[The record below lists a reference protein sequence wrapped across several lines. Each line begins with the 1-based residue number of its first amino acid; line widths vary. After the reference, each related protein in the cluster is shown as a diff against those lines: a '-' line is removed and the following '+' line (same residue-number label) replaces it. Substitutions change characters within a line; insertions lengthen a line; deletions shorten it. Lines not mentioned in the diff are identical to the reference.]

1 MITIIFAPPRT
12 GKTCFMTHLLNE
24 CAFNKDRNN
33 KMAKEIIRKNSKG
46 FNLSIPKHCVSS
58 NYSIGF
64 RKFGYRLRPSRVI
77 NPFRLGFD
85 NPFVKTHFNLP
96 YEVIGITEAQ
106 KYLNSRMSM
115 YFPEWQSRWYEQHGH
130 NNLDIY
136 LDTQRPMLIDVN
148 IRELAQFIEIVNLRL
163 SYDNYGRVN
172 ALIDSAA
179 NQKTLAGIKSVTEL
193 FYDNGILVNPKVN
206 KDMFSGIERVKSY
219 LKINGGKPRLFI
231 FKNCVNLIRELK
243 SYRWGEGDNPKKYD
257 DHSLDELR
265 YYIMTK
271 PSLSQPKK
279 EKSII
284 TRDKERL
291 YKKIRSNMRMWRK
304 QTKRS

>member
-24 CAFNKDRNN
+24 SAFNKDRNN

-163 SYDNYGRVN
+163 SYDDYGKVN
-172 ALIDSAA
+172 ALKWKIRKIENSQLFDKYMASGKKDKTCYTEETVIADYNVFALYDSQSCKPKFYSGHFEEDFDY
-179 NQKTLAGIKSVTEL
+179 NPSKPTEESL
-193 FYDNGILVNPKVN
+193 EGY
-206 KDMFSGIERVKSY
+206 
-219 LKINGGKPRLFI
+219 
-231 FKNCVNLIRELK
+231 IRFLE
-243 SYRWGEGDNPKKYD
+243 EVD
-257 DHSLDELR
+257 DELPNNFYQR
-265 YYIMTK
+265 RTK
-271 PSLSQPKK
+271 SN
-279 EKSII
+279 
-284 TRDKERL
+284 DKL
-291 YKKIRSNMRMWRK
+291 
-304 QTKRS
+304 Q